1 MMESNFYSDE
11 FEQLIREKTE
21 QYKMYPSE
29 KVWKGVYSS
38 LHTKKRWFIAGMSVL
53 VTGIILVAGK
63 ELIAPSGHIA
73 AAKKTALTAALSNT
87 KTTPENTVLPV
98 AFSEYR
104 PGSHGTSGHNGEGP
118 GSFQDDQPTPD
129 DSREVGIVD
138 PGTGLESETANTV
151 NQLIDIAADFA
162 SPARVSSERTDASVS
177 GAAIRLEA
185 RDNLSVAGPAANK
198 QTETFTK
205 YLTRLRL
212 GNGSSP
218 YDPDY
223 TRININ
229 MYSSLFPGISP
240 APGLQIPLHQSAA
253 TRSLARMY
261 DIGQVESSSSEDPGP
276 DSIVAVETG
285 EHDQKVNWLQEYAVY
300 HLHRT
305 PQKSGD
311 FWQLYIAPTATFRS
325 LSGGSYQN
333 PKSATTALPVALTN
347 VQDFSDHTLAV
358 GFEAGADLLHK
369 VTHNLAFKIGLQFNY
384 SRFTMTNIA
393 ANPGGSGGAPQGQ
406 DSASAASPAAMS
418 SFGGK
423 LQETLHNEYYQ
434 LSVPVGLEL
443 KVLGNDRLQLKIAA
457 SVQPTYLLNT
467 NSFLLTSDYT
477 NYTKQPS
484 AFRKWNL
491 DGGVEIYVSYKINK
505 NISLLAGPEFRYQL
519 LSSYTNQYPIRE
531 NLQQYGLKIG
541 FTKALP

>member
-53 VTGIILVAGK
+53 VTGIIFVAGK
-63 ELIAPSGHIA
+63 ELIAPSGHAA
-73 AAKKTALTAALSNT
+73 AAKKPALTAALSNT

-98 AFSEYR
+98 AFSEYK
-104 PGSHGTSGHNGEGP
+104 PGSRAAIGHNGDGS

-151 NQLIDIAADFA
+151 NQLIDIAAGFA
-162 SPARVSSERTDASVS
+162 SPATVSSERTDAPITGAGIRQEIRDDVS
-177 GAAIRLEA
+177 ATGA
-185 RDNLSVAGPAANK
+185 
-198 QTETFTK
+198 TENRQAETYTK

-212 GNGSSP
+212 GNGLSSF
-218 YDPDY
+218 DPDY
-223 TRININ
+223 ARVNIN
-229 MYSSLFPGISP
+229 MYSGLFPGTNP
-240 APGLQIPLHQSAA
+240 APGLQIPLHPSA
-253 TRSLARMY
+253 TNRSIARMY
-261 DIGQVESSSSEDPGP
+261 NFDPMESSSSEEP
-276 DSIVAVETG
+276 DTITAVEIG
-285 EHDQKVNWLQEYAVY
+285 EQKVNWLQEYAVNNI
-300 HLHRT
+300 HHT

-333 PKSATTALPVALTN
+333 PKSATTPLPVALAN
-347 VQDFSDHTLAV
+347 VQDFTDHTLAV
-358 GFEAGADLLHK
+358 GFEVGADLLHR
-369 VTHNLAFKIGLQFNY
+369 VSHNLAFKIGLQFNY
-384 SRFTMTNIA
+384 SRFTMTNTA
-393 ANPGGSGGAPQGQ
+393 ANPGGSGGAPQGR
-406 DSASAASPAAMS
+406 DSATAASPAAMS

-443 KVLGNDRLQLKIAA
+443 KVVGNDRLQLKIAA

-467 NSFLLTSDYT
+467 NSYLLTPDFS

-519 LSSYTNQYPIRE
+519 LSSYTSQYPIRE

-541 FTKALP
+541 FTKALH

>member
-29 KVWKGVYSS
+29 KVWKGVYGS

-53 VTGIILVAGK
+53 VTGIIVIAGK
-63 ELIAPSGHIA
+63 ELIAPSGRA
-73 AAKKTALTAALSNT
+73 GAAKKPALTAALSNT
-87 KTTPENTVLPV
+87 KTTSENTVLPV
-98 AFSEYR
+98 AFSEYK
-104 PGSHGTSGHNGEGP
+104 PGSHAATSHNGEGS
-118 GSFQDDQPTPD
+118 GSLQDGQLNPD
-129 DSREVGIVD
+129 DSREPGIVD

-151 NQLIDIAADFA
+151 NQLIDIAAGFA
-162 SPARVSSERTDASVS
+162 SPARVSSERADVSVT
-177 GAAIRLEA
+177 GAGVRQET
-185 RDNLSVAGPAANK
+185 RENLTAAGPAENK

-212 GNGSSP
+212 GNGLSP
-218 YDPDY
+218 FDPDY
-223 TRININ
+223 ARINIT
-229 MYSSLFPGISP
+229 MYSGLFPGTSP
-240 APGLQIPLHQSAA
+240 APGLQIPLHPSAA
-253 TRSLARMY
+253 TRSQARMY
-261 DIGQVESSSSEDPGP
+261 DIGQVESSSSEEPEP
-276 DSIVAVETG
+276 DSVVVVETG

-311 FWQLYIAPTATFRS
+311 FWQLYISPTATFRS

-333 PKSATTALPVALTN
+333 PKSATTPLPVVLAN
-347 VQDFSDHTLAV
+347 VQDFTGHTLAV
-358 GFEAGADLLHK
+358 GFEAGADLLHR

-393 ANPGGSGGAPQGQ
+393 ASPGSAGPPQGQ
-406 DSASAASPAAMS
+406 DSASAASPAGMS

-467 NSFLLTSDYT
+467 NSYLLTSDFSS
-477 NYTKQPS
+477 YTKQPS
-484 AFRKWNL
+484 AFRRWNL

-505 NISLLAGPEFRYQL
+505 NISLLTGPEFRYQL
-519 LSSYTNQYPIRE
+519 LSSYTSQYPIRE